1 MPHELNPELRSLQQR
16 IEAHAVDYG
25 LDFFEII
32 YEVLDWEEINEV
44 AAYGGYPARYPH
56 WRYAW
61 EEETRALC
69 DPRVREAVAARGIE
83 LTAPS
88 HV

>member
-1 MPHELNPELRSLQQR
+1 MPLTLSPDLRALQHR
-16 IEAHAVDYG
+16 IEEHARGYG

-56 WRYAW
+56 WRFGMDY
-61 EEETRALC
+61 EQ
-69 DPRVREAVAARGIE
+69 I
-83 LTAPS
+83 S
-88 HV
+88 KSY